1 MHVADQAVHEVLEI
15 AADRDEVW
23 RAWTDPAWLCG
34 WLVERVDGAIEPGR
48 ALQWRWDSLGL
59 DLDLEVVASEPPARL
74 VLRGGR
80 PGRPPRT
87 QSVSLSDV
95 AGGTRVELTHEGF
108 AAPGGNDDSERE
120 GTAAGWRVMLRV
132 LAHYLAGGGGRR
144 RESAAAVAPV
154 AVPLDAVGRL
164 LFDPD
169 ERARWLTD
177 GAALAVEG
185 ERFALREPDGASLS
199 GHVIALAAPFEIA
212 LSWDEIDGVLT
223 LRAIQVAP
231 GGPVLAVA
239 QAWSWSPER
248 VAWGTARGT
257 IERALAR
264 LVSVAGGAPGASA

>member
-15 AADRDEVW
+15 AADRDQLW

-34 WLVERVDGAIEPGR
+34 WLVERVHGAVEPGR

-59 DLDLEVVASEPPARL
+59 ELDLEVVASEPPARL

-87 QSVSLSDV
+87 QSVSLVKV

-108 AAPGGNDDSERE
+108 AAPVGNDHSERE

-144 RESAAAVAPV
+144 RESASAIAPV
-154 AVPLDAVGRL
+154 AVPLHTVGRL
-164 LFDPD
+164 LFDPG

-177 GAALAVEG
+177 RAALAAEG
-185 ERFALREPDGASLS
+185 ERFTLREPDGASLS
-199 GHVIALAAPFEIA
+199 GRVIALAAPFEIA
-212 LSWDEIDGVLT
+212 LSWEEIDGVLI

-248 VAWGTARGT
+248 AAWGAARGT
-257 IERALAR
+257 IERVLAR
-264 LVSVAGGAPGASA
+264 LVSAAGGAPGASA